1 MRRGDIYWITNDG
14 QTGCEMANNR
24 PALIVS
30 NDMCNTHSPII
41 QMVPLTT
48 ANKRPLPTHVHICVD
63 GTHSTVLCEQICCV
77 DRQRIQRYKGHFGE
91 ADMRAV
97 DRALRIQ
104 LGLEA

>member
-1 MRRGDIYWITNDG
+1 MITNDG

-41 QMVPLTT
+41 QMVPLTCS
-48 ANKRPLPTHVHICVD
+48 KKKPLPTHVHVILD
-63 GTHSTVLCEQICCV
+63 GRHSTVLCEHICAV
-77 DRQRIQRYKGHFGE
+77 DKSRVQAYKGHLDE
-91 ADMRAV
+91 AVMSAV

-104 LGLEA
+104 LGLEGTT